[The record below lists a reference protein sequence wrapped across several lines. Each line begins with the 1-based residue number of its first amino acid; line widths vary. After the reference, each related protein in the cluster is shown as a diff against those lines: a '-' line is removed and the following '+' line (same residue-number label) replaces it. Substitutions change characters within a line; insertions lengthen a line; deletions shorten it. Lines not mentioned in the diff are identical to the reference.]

1 MFDFIGK
8 KILITGASGGIGK
21 ELTKSFLE
29 NGADVFITGT
39 NSQKLT
45 LLNKELNG
53 KCKTIECNL
62 SSVDDTNNLIDYLN
76 GFGGMD
82 ILINNAGKT
91 EDNLFMRMTDK
102 QWEDVMLINLTSVM
116 RLTRGVIRGMIKKRW
131 GRVINISSIVA
142 LTGNP
147 GQSNYVTAKSGLIGF
162 SKSLASE
169 VASRG
174 ITVNCIAP
182 GFIDT
187 NMTEKVNN
195 DEIEINKEQN
205 VLNKGKKIFNSL
217 DGKKVYTESII
228 FSGEEVH
235 VESSGLFINLGQARA
250 QTFFIPDKNYP

>member
-39 NSQKLT
+39 SSQKLT

-53 KCKTIECNL
+53 KCKTIESNL
-62 SSVDDTNNLIDYLN
+62 SSVDDTNKLIEYLN

-147 GQSNYVTAKSGLIGF
+147 GQSNYVAAKSGLIGF

-182 GFIDT
+182 GWIDT
-187 NMTEKVNN
+187 EMTEELPENSKK
-195 DEIEINKEQN
+195 DLLDRIPINKI
-205 VLNKGKKIFNSL
+205 GKPEDIAYAAVFLASDEASYITGQTITI
-217 DGKKVYTESII
+217 DGGRV
-228 FSGEEVH
+228 
-235 VESSGLFINLGQARA
+235 IN
-250 QTFFIPDKNYP
+250 